1 MSEPIVFAL
10 STCVTTDPAT
20 GLIVRISEG
29 EPWAAGDPFVKARPD
44 LFGAQPER
52 IRRTVPAA
60 PPVIEQASKAPGEK
74 RTTKRG

>member
-10 STCVTTDPAT
+10 STCTTTDPAT
-20 GLIVRISEG
+20 GLIVRLREG
-29 EPWAAGDPFVKARPD
+29 ELWAANDPFVKVRPD

-52 IRRTVPAA
+52 VRRTMPAQA
-60 PPVIEQASKAPGEK
+60 PVEQASKAPGEK

>member
-10 STCVTTDPAT
+10 ATCATSDPTT
-20 GLIVRISEG
+20 GLIIRTVEG

-44 LFGAQPER
+44 LFGDQPER
-52 IRRTVPAA
+52 IRRTVPAM
-60 PPVIEQASKAPGEK
+60 PVVEQASKAPGEK

>member
-10 STCVTTDPAT
+10 STCSTTDPDS
-20 GLIVRISEG
+20 GIIIRIVEG

-52 IRRTVPAA
+52 IRRTIPYQ
-60 PPVIEQASKAPGEK
+60 PVIEQASKAPGEK
-74 RTTKRG
+74 RATKRG

>member
-10 STCVTTDPAT
+10 STCSTTDPQT
-20 GLIVRISEG
+20 GLIIRVVEG
-29 EPWAAGDPFVKARPD
+29 EPWAANDPFVKARPD

-52 IRRTVPAA
+52 IRRTIPAA
-60 PPVIEQASKAPGEK
+60 PVIEQASKAPGEK